1 MNEIFVLQD
10 EKDEKL
16 KDLTT
21 MAQLITLLGQKNGN
35 DMMGRR
41 LTWHRSRWVGV
52 EGGENQELH
61 KILLVKHFWRKA
73 PTKATI
79 WNK

>member
-1 MNEIFVLQD
+1 
-10 EKDEKL
+10 
-16 KDLTT
+16 
-21 MAQLITLLGQKNGN
+21 
-35 DMMGRR
+35 MMGRR